1 MDDTEGSRRYTKR
14 VIHKPGDW
22 EKLSVLDPT
31 SPHLAGQLFCLRLL
45 RKNLSP
51 ETPLIQTIFNPLSQ
65 AKNLAGNETLLAHL
79 REEPEAVMKGL
90 DTIAKTTSKFIEAA
104 REIGID
110 GIFYAIQH
118 AQAELLELNEYKTLG
133 LPYDQAVLE
142 STDDLW
148 CNMLHLHGKDVFFS
162 LLRLF
167 NFQIVNWHD
176 RETYPSLAEAQ
187 SLFRGTLCGGLRQ
200 DTLVFEDQAKV
211 KEEAEDAI
219 RQTKGHRFH
228 PRDWMR
234 GARHCLA
241 WKFSGGDKKCFGW
254 RRGMSLRVISGT
266 ARGRKLKSVP
276 GDTTRPVMDRV
287 KEALFNI
294 LAGDVIDSNW
304 WDLFG
309 GTGAIGIE
317 ALSRGAAFVRF
328 SDLNRAPVET
338 IKENVEHCGFA
349 KQAEIR
355 KGDAFSMLSAQ
366 SDRKFEFIYIAPP
379 QYQEMWIKALKLAD
393 EHIGWLADDGTVIV
407 QIDPTE
413 YQEIELKNLEETEQ
427 RKYGSTLI
435 IFYDRVE

>member
-1 MDDTEGSRRYTKR
+1 
-14 VIHKPGDW
+14 
-22 EKLSVLDPT
+22 
-31 SPHLAGQLFCLRLL
+31 
-45 RKNLSP
+45 
-51 ETPLIQTIFNPLSQ
+51 
-65 AKNLAGNETLLAHL
+65 
-79 REEPEAVMKGL
+79 
-90 DTIAKTTSKFIEAA
+90 
-104 REIGID
+104 
-110 GIFYAIQH
+110 
-118 AQAELLELNEYKTLG
+118 
-133 LPYDQAVLE
+133 
-142 STDDLW
+142 
-148 CNMLHLHGKDVFFS
+148 
-162 LLRLF
+162 
-167 NFQIVNWHD
+167 
-176 RETYPSLAEAQ
+176 
-187 SLFRGTLCGGLRQ
+187 
-200 DTLVFEDQAKV
+200 
-211 KEEAEDAI
+211 
-219 RQTKGHRFH
+219 
-228 PRDWMR
+228 
-234 GARHCLA
+234 
-241 WKFSGGDKKCFGW
+241 
-254 RRGMSLRVISGT
+254 MSLRVISGT

-393 EHIGWLADDGTVIV
+393 ENVGWLTDDGTVIV

-413 YQEIELKNLEETEQ
+413 YQEIELKNFEETEQ

-435 IFYDRVE
+435 VFYDRVE